1 MKKPDSGHSESW
13 RPSASLDDLKAR
25 ASLLADIRSFFSE
38 RGVLEVET
46 PALSHAATTDP
57 AIESFVTQHRGPA
70 SGKEPPLYLHTSPE
84 FPMKRLLAAGSGS
97 IYQICKVFRSEEY
110 GRLHNPEFTLL
121 EWYRTGY
128 DYHEMMDELE
138 NLVSG
143 LLEPYIQLGSSERRS
158 YAEVFQVYAGINP
171 HQADLQALKKCAE
184 EHAVSI
190 PVSMLEDGDTS
201 SKDVWLDLLL
211 TQIIG
216 PRLGKDKLTFL
227 YDYPA
232 SQASLAKIRQENEN
246 GGGEVAERFELYLK
260 GVELANGFHELQD
273 HNEQAKRFKAE
284 VDRRISEG
292 RPAIPQDE
300 YLLEALE
307 HGLPQCSGVAMG
319 LDRLLML
326 ATGHRSLREVIAFP
340 FDRA

>member
-1 MKKPDSGHSESW
+1 MRKPDSDHSRSW
-13 RPSASLDDLKAR
+13 RPSASIDKLKVR

-38 RGVLEVET
+38 RDVLEVET
-46 PALSHAATTDP
+46 PVLSHAAATDP
-57 AIESFVTQHRGPA
+57 AIESFVTQYRGPG
-70 SGKEPPLYLHTSPE
+70 SDEGRSLYLHTSPE
-84 FPMKRLLAAGSGS
+84 FPMKRLLAAGAGS
-97 IYQICKVFRSEEY
+97 IYQICRVFRNEEY

-128 DYHEMMDELE
+128 DYHKMMDELE

-143 LLEPYIQLGSSERRS
+143 LLEPYIQLGSSERLT
-158 YAEVFQVYAGINP
+158 YACAFQVYADINP

-190 PVSMLEDGDTS
+190 PDSMLEDGDTS

-211 TQIIG
+211 TQIIE
-216 PRLGKDKLTFL
+216 PQLGKGRLTFL

-232 SQASLAKIRQENEN
+232 SQASLAKIRQEN
-246 GGGEVAERFELYLK
+246 GGGEGEVAERFELYFQ

-273 HNEQAKRFKAE
+273 HQDQRQRFQSDIE
-284 VDRRISEG
+284 TRISTG
-292 RPAIPQDE
+292 RQALPQDE
-300 YLLEALE
+300 HLLEALE
-307 HGLPQCSGVAMG
+307 HGLPQCSGVAVG
-319 LDRLLML
+319 IDRLLML
-326 ATGHRSLREVIAFP
+326 AVGCSSLQEVIAFP